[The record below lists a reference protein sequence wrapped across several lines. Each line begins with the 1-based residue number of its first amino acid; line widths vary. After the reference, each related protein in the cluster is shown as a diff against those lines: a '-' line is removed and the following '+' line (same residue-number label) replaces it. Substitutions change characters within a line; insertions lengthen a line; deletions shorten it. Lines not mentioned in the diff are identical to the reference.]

1 MLSQYK
7 NGQNYL
13 VSGQTFNEIAE
24 AVNFTKGQM
33 RTGEGHGKV
42 MPFENGEVRI
52 RAVDSDIPVFSAVV
66 LTDLIFHPNGNDYVY
81 QTQSFKGVFPA
92 ADYDGGPFA
101 ILAEPTKKGE
111 IGRAVLIGVIPAQV
125 KINDADVE
133 YAEPVPGGEGE
144 MQTADTGTARI
155 VWKGGSS
162 GKQWCILQLGSGS
175 GGDTYDGP
183 FAFKYDRENDKI
195 VVKAGFV
202 LLNGQWHTVAE
213 SEVEPSSG
221 YLCVYSELDD
231 NGQWSE
237 PVLEIGEPGQF
248 RYPVG
253 KVEISGSG
261 ETRSVKCKQFRVPVA
276 IIMDVAECPISVNGQ

>member
-1 MLSQYK
+1 MRTQYK
-7 NGQNYL
+7 DGANYL
-13 VSGQTFNEIAE
+13 VSGHTFNEIAE
-24 AVNFTKGQM
+24 AVNYTKGQM
-33 RTGEGHGKV
+33 RFSERSRA
-42 MPFENGEVRI
+42 MASFRSGEVRI
-52 RAVDSDIPVFSAVV
+52 KAVDSDLPVFSAVV
-66 LTDLIFHPNGNDYVY
+66 LNDLLFVPDEYGYET
-81 QTQSFKGVFPA
+81 QTFKGVFPA

-101 ILAEPTKKGE
+101 IAAEPIKKGE
-111 IGRAVLIGVIPAQV
+111 VGKGVLIGVIPAQV
-125 KINDADVE
+125 IINDADAE
-133 YAEPVPGGEGE
+133 YAEPIPGEAGE

-183 FAFKYDRENDKI
+183 FAFKYDRGIDKI

-202 LLNGQWHTVAE
+202 LLNGHWNTVSEA
-213 SEVEPSSG
+213 EVEPSSG

-237 PVLEIGEPGQF
+237 PVLVIGEPGQF

-253 KVEISGSG
+253 KVEVNGSG
-261 ETRSVKCKQFRVPVA
+261 EARSVKCNQFRVPVA
-276 IIMDVAECPISVNGQ
+276 IIMDVAECPISVNGL